1 MLVAVVSDGENSGRF
16 QPLSDAG
23 VPEGPA
29 GSTADLSSAVTEL
42 EEAFHPRWIWAD
54 TTEVYPELLE
64 RGVRVERC
72 LDLWLVEGVLLA
84 YRGRH
89 REPRNFA
96 ASVARLKGL
105 EVPEDHGPRKK
116 DSQPTL
122 FEPEREP
129 LPGGTD
135 PLDAVVAVHGEQQR
149 TLAALGHAD
158 RLRLLVAA
166 ESASALAAAEMTHFG
181 LPWRVD
187 VHHELLEE
195 VLGPRPLPGAKPRKL
210 ADLGDRI
217 SAAFHGKPIN
227 PDNPASIVKAFGREG
242 IDIPSARAW
251 VIRGVDHPAVEPI
264 MEYKELSRLYVA
276 HGWSWIEQW
285 VADGRFRPDY
295 VVGGVVSGRW
305 ATRGGAALQLPR
317 TLRTA
322 VRADPG
328 WLLVAADAAQ
338 LEPRVLAA
346 LSNDRELAE
355 VAGDDDLYT
364 NLAGDAFD
372 GDRGRAKIAMLSAMY
387 GGTSGEAAPAL
398 AVLRRRFPVA
408 VGYVEAAA
416 RAGEQ
421 GRMVRSRLGRTS
433 PTPSEAWHD
442 LTGNTEGDEDSQRRS
457 RRASREWGRFT
468 RNFVVQASAADWT
481 AALLG
486 ALRRRLHQRA
496 PGAHLVFFVHD
507 EVLVHCPAEVA
518 EVVRAEITAA
528 GAEASRLVF
537 GDTPVRFPLKAVAV
551 TSYADAK

>member
-1 MLVAVVSDGENSGRF
+1 MLVAVVPDGDGGGEVR
-16 QPLSDAG
+16 PLSDSG
-23 VPEGPA
+23 VPSGA
-29 GSTADLSSAVTEL
+29 AQTTDDLSATVAEL
-42 EEAFHPRWIWAD
+42 EEAFHPRWVWVRTA
-54 TTEVYPELLE
+54 EVYPDLLA

-72 LDLWLVEGVLLA
+72 LDLWLVEGLLLG
-84 YRGRH
+84 YQGRH

-96 ASVARLKGL
+96 ASVARLQGL
-105 EVPEDHGPRKK
+105 EVPEDTGPRKK
-116 DSQPTL
+116 DDQPTL
-122 FEPEREP
+122 FEPERER
-129 LPGGTD
+129 LPGDMD
-135 PLDAVVAVHGEQQR
+135 PLDAVIAVHNAQQK
-149 TLAALGHAD
+149 TLAGLGHAD

-166 ESASALAAAEMTHFG
+166 ESASALAAAEMTHHG

-187 VHHELLEE
+187 VHEEILLDL
-195 VLGPRPLPGAKPRKL
+195 LGPRPHPGAKPSKL
-210 ADLGDRI
+210 AAINDRI
-217 SAAFHGKPIN
+217 TEAFHGKAIN
-227 PDNPASIVKAFGREG
+227 PDNPANIVKAFGREG

-251 VIRGVDHPAVEPI
+251 VIKELDHPAVEPI
-264 MEYKELSRLYVA
+264 MEYKELSRLYAA

-285 VADGRFRPDY
+285 VKDGRFRPDY

-305 ATRGGAALQLPR
+305 ATSGGAALQLPR

-328 WLLVAADAAQ
+328 WMLVAADASQ

-346 LSNDRELAE
+346 LSNDRKLAE

-387 GGTSGEAAPAL
+387 GGTSGEAGPLL
-398 AVLRRRFPVA
+398 AVLRRRFPDA

-416 RAGEQ
+416 QAGEQ

-433 PTPSEAWHD
+433 PTPSAAWHD
-442 LTGNTEGDEDSQRRS
+442 LTGNTDGDEDAQRRS
-457 RRASREWGRFT
+457 RRAAREWGRFT

-518 EVVRAEITAA
+518 EVVREEITAA

-537 GDTPVRFPLKAVAV
+537 GDTPVRFPMKAVAIS
-551 TSYADAK
+551 SYADAK